1 MAALVGGS
9 FIFLA
14 VTIVFL
20 VGVIL
25 TLFTRRGS
33 GMNHHPYRHVH
44 GGAPG
49 AAIPSEDFSGSDRT
63 SSIERAVARH
73 WRQQDRPAPPPA
85 AERAATREREQR
97 PKPSNGLPIGPPL

>member
-1 MAALVGGS
+1 MTGGS
-9 FIFLA
+9 FIFMAVSLA
-14 VTIVFL
+14 FL

-49 AAIPSEDFSGSDRT
+49 ADPPAEDYSGSDRT
-63 SSIERAVARH
+63 SSRERLNAIRWRRRERAPHA
-73 WRQQDRPAPPPA
+73 PAPERA
-85 AERAATREREQR
+85 AERERTQR